1 MSRPRILVVED
12 SKADARR
19 LSEIAEIS
27 GLPVCVDSVSAAMDI
42 LQSSPTFDL
51 VILDLMLGTGSPE
64 NTIDAFRM
72 ALRRTPVIVVTGY
85 ENETAKQECEAI
97 GWAWVKKD
105 AVQFGRVL
113 GRAIDAALD
122 REDSGTGYVPRSRES
137 QIDAILAK
145 LTSMESTQKTMQAQL
160 DGLVGVMGRVADQ
173 MWGPEDP
180 ITKYRDGG
188 CVKRHQ
194 QVLGI
199 VRAGRVY
206 LWAAVMSTT
215 GLAWILVQWIASKV
229 TQ

>member
-1 MSRPRILVVED
+1 MTRPRILVVED
-12 SKADARR
+12 NKADTRR
-19 LSEIAEIS
+19 LSEIVEIS

-42 LQSSPTFDL
+42 LQKSSDFDL

-64 NTIDAFRM
+64 TTIDAFRM
-72 ALRRTPVIVVTGY
+72 ALRRTPVIIVTGY
-85 ENETAKQECEAI
+85 ESEAAKQDCEAI
-97 GWAWVKKD
+97 GWAWVSKD
-105 AVQFGRVL
+105 SPQFGRVL

-122 REDSGTGYVPRSRES
+122 KEDSGTGFVPRSRES

-145 LTSMESTQKTMQAQL
+145 LTGMDATLKAMQAQL
-160 DGLVGVMGRVADQ
+160 DRQAGLMGRVADQ
-173 MWGPEDP
+173 MWGSEDP
-180 ITKYRDGG
+180 VTGYRDGG

-215 GLAWILVQWIASKV
+215 GLAWMLVQWLASKV
-229 TQ
+229 SQ